1 MGIERKPFQGVLNI
15 LRFNWHFYLLAFFIL
30 CALLFFRNHLSTT
43 LQPFVIIGVMLVL
56 GVMLVSL
63 FVSYYIYD
71 LSGLYRLKWLDP
83 FVEKNDAKILN
94 INAGFDETSGRIMER
109 FGQADLSMGDFYDPA
124 KHTEIS
130 IKRARRAYPTR
141 AGTLS
146 IQTEK
151 LPFPEKTFDLCL
163 AIMSAHEIRDDEERI
178 RFFKELNRITVPSG
192 QVLVLEH
199 LRDLNNF
206 LAYTLGFFHF
216 YSRKTWLSTFKQAGL
231 SLRSEQKL
239 TPFLS
244 LFILEAN
251 GNTY

>member
-1 MGIERKPFQGVLNI
+1 MGIERKSFQGVLNI
-15 LRFNWHFYLLAFFIL
+15 IRFNRHFYLLAFVIL
-30 CALLFFRNHLSTT
+30 CALFFFRNHLSTT

-63 FVSYYIYD
+63 FVSFYIYD
-71 LSGLYRLKWLDP
+71 LSGLYRLTWLDP
-83 FVEKNDAKILN
+83 FVEKHDAKILN
-94 INAGFDETSGRIMER
+94 INAGFDETSEQITER
-109 FGQADLSMGDFYDPA
+109 FSQVDLCMGDFYNPA

-130 IKRARRAYPTR
+130 IKRARRTYPTL

-146 IQTEK
+146 ILTDK
-151 LPFPEKTFDLCL
+151 LPFSEDTFDLCL
-163 AIMSAHEIRDDEERI
+163 AILAAHEIRDDEERI
-178 RFFKELNRITVPSG
+178 RFFKELNRITRPSG

-216 YSRKTWLSTFKQAGL
+216 YSRKTWLNTFKQAGL
-231 SLRSEQKL
+231 SLKSEQKL